1 MYGLSRFAK
10 RALGAGTAL
19 ALAFLLCAAMPVKAA
34 ETKTRMLVPVGHT
47 VGVKLFSRGVVVV
60 KLTDGGTPAR
70 ECGLRTG
77 DVIVKCGGSAV
88 TSTEQFQSLL
98 QRSGGGAADLQIDR
112 DGGSVTLSVE
122 PEQNEQGIYCIGAWV
137 RDSMAG
143 IGTMTYE
150 GTDHTFGALGHGI
163 NDVDTSILMNLEE
176 GMLYKTEIVGITR
189 GTNGS
194 PGELTGYIE
203 YDSEN
208 VIGEITEN
216 TSEGIFGICD
226 ETRMEDSAYEPIPI
240 ALKQEISLGP
250 AQIICS
256 VSGEPEFYDVE
267 IVEVNLEHE
276 NVNRGIVIRVV
287 DEKLLTLTGGI
298 IQGMSGSPIIQ
309 NGKLVGAVTHV
320 LVNDSTRGYGI
331 FIEEMLTH

>member
-10 RALGAGTAL
+10 RALGAGAAL

-143 IGTMTYE
+143 IGTMTYYDPAT
-150 GTDHTFGALGHGI
+150 GAFGALGHG
-163 NDVDTSILMNLEE
+163 VTDTDTAQLMPFSNGAVLPSTV
-176 GMLYKTEIVGITR
+176 KAVKR
-189 GTNGS
+189 GEAGS
-194 PGELTGYIE
+194 AGELRGDFDLTHDLGPLSANTSSGVFGKLDAPPTASEALPVGTALPGPAMIRANVRGDEVGEYAIE
-203 YDSEN
+203 ILRVNSGASDGRDLVLSVTDSELL
-208 VIGEITEN
+208 EI
-216 TSEGIFGICD
+216 
-226 ETRMEDSAYEPIPI
+226 
-240 ALKQEISLGP
+240 
-250 AQIICS
+250 
-256 VSGEPEFYDVE
+256 
-267 IVEVNLEHE
+267 
-276 NVNRGIVIRVV
+276 
-287 DEKLLTLTGGI
+287 TGGI
-298 IQGMSGSPIIQ
+298 VQGMSGSPILQDGQI
-309 NGKLVGAVTHV
+309 VGAVTHV
-320 LVNDSTRGYGI
+320 
-331 FIEEMLTH
+331 